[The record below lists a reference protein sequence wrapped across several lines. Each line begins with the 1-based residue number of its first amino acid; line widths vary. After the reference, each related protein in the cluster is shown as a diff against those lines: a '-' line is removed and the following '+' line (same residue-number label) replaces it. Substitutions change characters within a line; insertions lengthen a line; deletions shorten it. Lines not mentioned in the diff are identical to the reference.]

1 MKSDKSFFF
10 SRQVDTK
17 TPWFDRGAPFQAVKA
32 KGFPIPK

>member
-1 MKSDKSFFF
+1 MKWDKSGF

-32 KGFPIPK
+32 KGFEFP